1 MMDKVLLRGVKG
13 ANVNTGF
20 FLTGVIRVSV
30 SSATEK

>member
-1 MMDKVLLRGVKG
+1 MMDKVLLRG